1 LGETTFIFFLV
12 PHQLSHLWTE
22 GPAGSVLWRVIRDEY
37 DGDTWRFSRDR
48 MESMARHEGE
58 ALNGIE
64 R

>member
-1 LGETTFIFFLV
+1 
-12 PHQLSHLWTE
+12 LWTE